1 MKTRVRKHHVKREA
15 DVADLLKQARAQPGV
30 VTLLR
35 VYHSIEAVVMNA
47 HPYSL
52 VMQEA
57 PLITESDTS
66 KPSCW

>member
-1 MKTRVRKHHVKREA
+1 MGTRMQSHRPVRKA
-15 DVADLLKQARAQPGV
+15 DFADLLKKARAQPGV
-30 VTLLR
+30 ATLLR
-35 VYHSIEAVVMNA
+35 VYHSLEAVEA
-47 HPYSL
+47 SARPYSL